1 MWGLCWCPLVI
12 EFWIFGLRPSSLW
25 LGLGLRLGFGAG
37 SCWVRALL
45 DVLCCFRP
53 AVIRGVFGNGSAFR
67 VGWTTA
73 VGGGGFNFWFSVVFC
88 WGWRG
93 GHFGGG
99 LGAGLSLC
107 GSMWFGD
114 FPDFSQFPKILRLK
128 SLGNSSGKL
137 HIPCV

>member
-1 MWGLCWCPLVI
+1 MLYLCLIFYFILPGLA
-12 EFWIFGLRPSSLW
+12 EFF
-25 LGLGLRLGFGAG
+25 LGLPQSRGECLGR
-37 SCWVRALL
+37 SLVSIWDRALQGEFL
-45 DVLCCFRP
+45 FY
-53 AVIRGVFGNGSAFR
+53 G
-67 VGWTTA
+67 
-73 VGGGGFNFWFSVVFC
+73 VFC
-88 WGWRG
+88 WCWRG